1 MNKAHI
7 VSMGSLLALV
17 AMQKD
22 VQAAMGCLFFDVSN
36 LAWWCGE
43 VKGNVYCENNVGPSG
58 SSVGAPGKV
67 GCHDRGTASRAAR
80 ASRGA
85 SGAPGPRAA
94 LAA

>member
-43 VKGNVYCENNVGPSG
+43 VKGNVYCENNVVDGFAETECIEFCRDTFGSDVHDWWCDDAPTEDYLGCACGPI
-58 SSVGAPGKV
+58 
-67 GCHDRGTASRAAR
+67 T
-80 ASRGA
+80 
-85 SGAPGPRAA
+85 
-94 LAA
+94 